1 MKSTQPG
8 TVGALLVDVL
18 ASLTEGDTD
27 NTVGRINEAEIYRLL
42 RTAGLRTCR
51 SAVLPVSADSAT
63 RSAWAQDARALY
75 ADTGRLVLKILGR
88 EILHKS
94 DLDGV
99 HILDPSCDDDL
110 LAAADEMIANLQTA
124 APGACE
130 GVLATEFVTHGANVP
145 GQELLLSVK
154 QDDAFGPLVIVG
166 LGGVLTEWYGEGTD
180 GRSRL
185 ILPVAGLTRERV
197 ADVISGHPLLSL
209 LCRPSRLY
217 GDPPLDVARLVDP
230 IMALAGLASA
240 FGPSVAGV
248 PTLEEL
254 EINPA
259 VVRNGELVAIDG
271 VGLVSRRKWPVPDRP
286 LALLDNLLKPQSAV
300 VLGVSA
306 GGHNPGRLIMNNL
319 QHSHGISAE
328 NLYVVHPKVSEI
340 DGVPCVPDIADLPGK
355 MDLAV
360 VCIPAEGAREAIA
373 DIVDL
378 DAAASIILIPGGFA
392 ESGNADLAGEIEAKL
407 AEGHAKGDGGPVLV
421 GGNCLGIV
429 SRDQYNTFFL
439 PSYKLAFAE
448 ASSGANLAV
457 VSQSGA
463 YLVTFAS
470 NYDGVINPC
479 ASISFGNQMDLTVA
493 DFVAHFLTVD
503 DVNVIACYVEGFKPG
518 DGDRFIHYAREAA
531 ALGKQVIVF
540 KAGKTELGAQAAASH
555 TASLA
560 GDYDVAQACL
570 EEAGVLVA
578 ETLEAFEDL
587 LMTFTMLMSRPA
599 RGNRLGAM
607 SNAGF
612 ECSVMMDVMDGFSLK
627 PFPDEVKAALDEV
640 LPSFAHRDN
649 PVDATPMANTAA
661 YAHSIAA
668 IMASPEID
676 CAIIS
681 SVPVT
686 PGLNNLPA
694 DPDGRH
700 REDLTSPDSQAESFI
715 RILAGSDKP
724 AVVVIDSGALYDPLC
739 RRVEAAGIPVFRKID
754 RAGRALAAFVGR
766 CVTLPTRHEQ
776 GTR

>member
-1 MKSTQPG
+1 VKSTQSG
-8 TVGALLVDVL
+8 NVGSLLEDAL
-18 ASLTEGDTD
+18 ASFTDGDDAKTL
-27 NTVGRINEAEIYRLL
+27 VRINEAEVYSLL
-42 RTAGLRTCR
+42 ETAGLRSCR
-51 SAVLPVSADSAT
+51 SAVLPVSADESTRRTWSRYASAL
-63 RSAWAQDARALY
+63 Q

-94 DLDGV
+94 DMGGV
-99 HILDPSCDDDL
+99 RILEPSCEDDL
-110 LAAADEMIANLQTA
+110 LAAADEMVVRLEAT

-130 GVLATEFVTHGANVP
+130 GVLATEFVPHGANVP

-180 GRSRL
+180 GRSRV
-185 ILPVAGLTRERV
+185 ILPVVGLTRERV
-197 ADVISGHPLLSL
+197 ADVITGHPLLSL

-217 GDPPLDVARLVDP
+217 ADPPLDVARLVDP
-230 IMALAGLASA
+230 IMALAGLAAA
-240 FGPSVAGV
+240 FGPSVADV

-259 VVRNGELVAIDG
+259 VVRDGELVAIDG

-286 LALLDNLLKPQSAV
+286 LALLDNLLKPRSAV

-306 GGHNPGRLIMNNL
+306 GGHNPGRIIMNNL
-319 QHSHGISAE
+319 QHSQGISAE
-328 NLYVVHPKVSEI
+328 NLYVVHPKESSI
-340 DGVPCVPDIADLPGK
+340 DGVSCVPDIADLPGK

-373 DIVDL
+373 RIVDL

-392 ESGNADLAGEIEAKL
+392 ESGNADLASEIVDKL
-407 AEGHAKGDGGPVLV
+407 AAGHANGDGGPVLV

-448 ASSGANLAV
+448 ARSGANLAV

-470 NYDGVINPC
+470 NYDGVI
-479 ASISFGNQMDLTVA
+479 SFGNQMDLTVA

-503 DVNVIACYVEGFKPG
+503 AVNVIACYVEGFKPG
-518 DGDRFIHYAREAA
+518 DGARFTHYAREAA
-531 ALGKQVIVF
+531 ALGKQIIVF

-560 GDYDVAQACL
+560 GDYDVAEACL
-570 EEAGVLVA
+570 VEAGVLVA

-587 LMTFTMLMSRPA
+587 LKTFTMLMSRPA
-599 RGNRLGAM
+599 RGNRLGVM

-627 PFPDEVKAALDEV
+627 PFPAEVKVALDEV

-649 PVDATPMANTAA
+649 PVDATPMANTEAST
-661 YAHSIAA
+661 HSIAA
-668 IMASPEID
+668 IMTSPEID

-686 PGLNNLPA
+686 PALNNLPA

-700 REDLTSPDSQAESFI
+700 REDLASPDSQAESFI
-715 RILAGSDKP
+715 RILDGSDKP
-724 AVVVIDSGALYDPLC
+724 AVVVIDSGELYDPLC
-739 RRVEAAGIPVFRKID
+739 HRIEAAGIPVFRKID
-754 RAGRALAAFVGR
+754 RAGCALAAFVGR
-766 CVTLPTRHEQ
+766 CATLSTRHEQ